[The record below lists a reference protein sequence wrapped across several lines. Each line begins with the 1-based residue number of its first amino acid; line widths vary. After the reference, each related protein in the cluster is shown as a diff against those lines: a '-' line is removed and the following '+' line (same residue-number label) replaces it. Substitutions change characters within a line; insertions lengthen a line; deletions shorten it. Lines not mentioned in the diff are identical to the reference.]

1 MKSAGR
7 IRDADLDEVRQRAD
21 LIEVASDYMQVK
33 KAGGRFKALCPF
45 HAEKTPSLSLDPAK
59 GLWVCFGCGEGGDA
73 ITLVQKLEN
82 LTFIETIERLARR
95 FGVELHYEQLSSSDR
110 AAHRRKLRLIEAHRA
125 ALDFYH
131 DTLLRSPEAKDA
143 RAYLKGRGFT
153 KETVQRFSVGF
164 SPGTWD
170 ALVARLRSEKYTDQE
185 LTDAGLVSRT
195 NDGHLVDRFRG
206 RVMFPVF
213 DISGD
218 PVAFGARRMGDE
230 DGPKY
235 LNSAESPIYK
245 KGHVLYGLHWAK
257 GAIVKQ
263 GRALIVEGYT
273 DVIALQAAGI
283 DEAVATCG
291 TALGIDHLKGLQR
304 FTQEL
309 VLSLD
314 ADEAGG
320 RAAERMYDQLIGEAQ
335 QLGLSA
341 KVVLMPAG
349 EDPADSVARDGGDAF
364 RAMVDGAV
372 PLLEFVLR
380 REARRYAVGDPEVR
394 ARALTAGL
402 RLLAK
407 TQNEVVRMEYARRLS
422 DWIKVDPNVIHVELE
437 KVMRTGQ
444 LPRATTEAV
453 LKRSTTQVRLERE
466 AIKIAL
472 QEPALVKPHAEDTA
486 LDFFSVPAHR
496 ALWTEV
502 AAGRDPG
509 EAELDEDARRAYTQ
523 LSVEEVA
530 GEITQR
536 LVDEI
541 FGRLKGMVVSRQVDE
556 LKARLQQINPVED
569 PDGHNALFGEL
580 IELERVKRSL
590 SEGD

>member
-1 MKSAGR
+1 MKTAGR

-33 KAGGRFKALCPF
+33 KAGRLYKALCPF

-73 ITLVQKLEN
+73 ISLVQRLEN
-82 LTFIETIERLARR
+82 LTFIETIERLSRR
-95 FGVELHYEQLSSSDR
+95 FGVELHYEQLSPSDR
-110 AAHRRKLRLIEAHRA
+110 AAHRRKMRLVEAHRA
-125 ALDFYH
+125 ALAFYH
-131 DTLLRSPEAKDA
+131 DTLMRAREAGEA

-153 KETVQRFSVGF
+153 RETVQRFHVGF

-170 ALVARLRSEKYTDQE
+170 ALVGHLRSAGFTDEE

-195 NDGHLVDRFRG
+195 NDGRVVDRFRG
-206 RVMFPVF
+206 RVMFPIF
-213 DISGD
+213 DVTGD

-245 KGHVLYGLHWAK
+245 KGLVLYGLNWAK
-257 GAIVKQ
+257 AAIVKES
-263 GRALIVEGYT
+263 RALIVEGYT

-283 DEAVATCG
+283 EEAVATCG

-304 FTQEL
+304 FTREL
-309 VLSLD
+309 ILSLD

-335 QLGLSA
+335 QLGMTA
-341 KVVLMPAG
+341 KVVLMAPG
-349 EDPADSVARDGGDAF
+349 EDPADSVARDGGETF
-364 RAMVDGAV
+364 RALVEGAV

-380 REARRYAVGDPEVR
+380 REATRYEVGDPEVR
-394 ARALTAGL
+394 ARALTSGL

-407 TQNEVVRMEYARRLS
+407 TENEVVRMEYARRLS

-437 KVMRTGQ
+437 KVMRTGTT
-444 LPRATTEAV
+444 PRSTTEAV

-466 AIKIAL
+466 ALKIAL
-472 QEPALVKPHAEDTA
+472 QEPALVKAHTEDTGP
-486 LDFFSVPAHR
+486 DFFSVPAHR
-496 ALWTEV
+496 SLWVEI
-502 AAGRDPG
+502 AAGRDPSEG
-509 EAELDEDARRAYTQ
+509 ALDDDARRAYTE
-523 LSVEEVA
+523 LSIEDVA
-530 GEITQR
+530 GEITER
-536 LVDEI
+536 LVGEI
-541 FGRLKGMVVSRQVDE
+541 FGRLKSMVLTRQIDE
-556 LKARLQQINPVED
+556 LKAKLQQVNPIED
-569 PDGHNALFGEL
+569 PEGHNAMFGEL
-580 IELERVKRSL
+580 IALEQAKRSL